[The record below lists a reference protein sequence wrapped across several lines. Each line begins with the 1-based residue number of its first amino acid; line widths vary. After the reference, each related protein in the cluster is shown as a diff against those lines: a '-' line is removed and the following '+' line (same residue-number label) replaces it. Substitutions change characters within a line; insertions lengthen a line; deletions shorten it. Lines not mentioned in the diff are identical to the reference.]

1 MELENTMKQLLRLL
15 VAIAI
20 VLPYVKANESGM
32 CKLTTIHLFN
42 PYEVSPLSWLNTLI
56 CY

>member
-1 MELENTMKQLLRLL
+1 MIRMGLRENKMKLLRLF

-32 CKLTTIHLFN
+32 CKQLLISIYLFHI
-42 PYEVSPLSWLNTLI
+42 ESSQ
-56 CY
+56 

>member
-1 MELENTMKQLLRLL
+1 MELETKMKLLLRLL

-32 CKLTTIHLFN
+32 CKHLLSIYLIHKKSRVCLG
-42 PYEVSPLSWLNTLI
+42 
-56 CY
+56 